1 MEILIEVNIKQINLT
16 VMVII
21 IGLEEINILDS
32 LLMDQEME
40 MDNGLVKMDKNLKDS
55 IEMIGEMDMEFINGQ
70 TAIFMKENSK
80 MI

>member
-1 MEILIEVNIKQINLT
+1 MEILIEVNIKQINLM